1 MRGNHK
7 THKTPASMTTTPRF
21 ILAADIGG
29 THASFAIAERQT
41 GGGSRVLY
49 EKSFESREFADFDSL
64 LERFFALPE
73 PAAARTQL
81 SAVTFA
87 VAGPVAEGESTLTN
101 LGWKVSAADVA
112 ARYGLPLVQ
121 IVNDFHAAGLG
132 VLELPHVSFTT
143 LQSAEALEQGTAVI
157 IGAGTG
163 LGVGLIHWNGTG
175 WEVLPS
181 EAGNAD
187 FAPIDEL
194 QDKLLMYLRRTYGR
208 VSWERVISGPGLMRV
223 FSFLQETGLGV
234 PSKQL
239 LDATKRAGADPSA
252 VIAEYA
258 IAKLDPL
265 AVRALDLF
273 ISAYGSFAGN
283 IALTALA
290 RGGVYIGGGIAPRIV
305 NRLKDGRFMR
315 AFTGK
320 GAFTPLLSGIPVR
333 VVMDAQVGLRGALRV
348 AGEAITS

>member
-1 MRGNHK
+1 
-7 THKTPASMTTTPRF
+7 MTSPTPRF

-29 THASFAIAERQT
+29 THASFAIAERQA
-41 GGGSRVLY
+41 GGGHRVLF
-49 EKSFESREFADFDSL
+49 EKSFESREFADFDAL
-64 LERFFALPE
+64 MAAFLALPE
-73 PAAARTQL
+73 AAAARPHL
-81 SAVTFA
+81 GAVTVA
-87 VAGPVAEGESTLTN
+87 VAGPVADGESTLTN
-101 LGWKVSAADVA
+101 LGWKVSAANVA
-112 ARYGLPLVQ
+112 TRHGLPPLQ

-132 VLELPHVSFTT
+132 VLELPHASFTT
-143 LQSAEALEQGTAVI
+143 LQAAEAPEQGTAVI

-163 LGVGLIHWNGTG
+163 LGVGIIHWNGNS

-252 VIAEYA
+252 VIAEYGLN
-258 IAKLDPL
+258 KLDPL

-290 RGGVYIGGGIAPRIV
+290 RGGIYIGGGIAPKIV
-305 NRLKDGRFMR
+305 NRLKDGSFMR

-348 AGEAITS
+348 ADELSSK

>member
-1 MRGNHK
+1 
-7 THKTPASMTTTPRF
+7 MTSPTPRF

-41 GGGSRVLY
+41 GGGHRVLF
-49 EKSFESREFADFDSL
+49 EKSFESRQFADFDAL
-64 LERFFALPE
+64 MAVFLALPE
-73 PAAARTQL
+73 PAAARAHL
-81 SAVTFA
+81 AAVTFA

-101 LGWKVSAADVA
+101 LGWKVSAAGVS
-112 ARYGLPLVQ
+112 ARYGLPPLQ
-121 IVNDFHAAGLG
+121 IINDFHAAGLG
-132 VLELPHVSFTT
+132 VLELPHASFAT
-143 LQSAEALEQGTAVI
+143 LQSAEAPEQGTAAI

-163 LGVGLIHWNGTG
+163 LGVGLIHWNGSD

-194 QDKLLMYLRRTYGR
+194 QDRLLMYLRRTYGR

-252 VIAEYA
+252 VIAEYGLN
-258 IAKLDPL
+258 KLDPL

-290 RGGVYIGGGIAPRIV
+290 RGGIYIGGGIAPKIV
-305 NRLKDGRFMR
+305 NRLKDGSFMR

-348 AGEAITS
+348 ADELTSG

>member
-1 MRGNHK
+1 
-7 THKTPASMTTTPRF
+7 MTRPNPRF

-41 GGGSRVLY
+41 GGGHRVLF
-49 EKSFESREFADFDSL
+49 EKSLESRQFADFDAL
-64 LERFFALPE
+64 MAAFLALPE
-73 PAAARTQL
+73 AAASRPHL
-81 SAVTFA
+81 GAVSFA

-101 LGWKVSAADVA
+101 LGWKVSAASVS
-112 ARYGLPLVQ
+112 ARHGLPQVS

-132 VLELPHVSFTT
+132 VLELPQASFAT
-143 LQSAEALEQGTAVI
+143 LQSAEAPEQGTAAI

-163 LGVGLIHWNGTG
+163 LGVGLIHWNGSR

-194 QDKLLMYLRRTYGR
+194 QDKLLMHLRRTYGR
-208 VSWERVISGPGLMRV
+208 VSWERVVSGPGLMRV

-239 LDATKRAGADPSA
+239 LDATKRPGTDPSA
-252 VIAEYA
+252 VIAEYGLN
-258 IAKLDPL
+258 KLDPL

-290 RGGVYIGGGIAPRIV
+290 RGGVYIGGGIAPKIV

-320 GAFTPLLSGIPVR
+320 GAFTPLLAGIPVR

-348 AGEAITS
+348 ADELTSG

>member
-1 MRGNHK
+1 MI
-7 THKTPASMTTTPRF
+7 TTPRF

-29 THASFAIAERQT
+29 THASFAIAERKNS
-41 GGGSRVLY
+41 GGSRVLF
-49 EKSFESREFADFDSL
+49 EKSFESRQFADFDAL
-64 LERFFALPE
+64 MAAFLALPE
-73 PAAARTQL
+73 AAAARPHL
-81 SAVTFA
+81 AAVTFA
-87 VAGPVAEGESTLTN
+87 VAGPVADGESTLSN
-101 LGWKVSAADVA
+101 LGWKLGAAAVA
-112 ARYGLPLVQ
+112 ARHGLPPVR

-132 VLELPHVSFTT
+132 VLELPPASFAT
-143 LQSAEALEQGTAVI
+143 LQSAEAPEHGTAAI

-163 LGVGLIHWNGTG
+163 LGVGLIHWNGAG

-194 QDKLLMYLRRTYGR
+194 QDRLLMHLRRTYGR

-252 VIAEYA
+252 VIAKYGLN
-258 IAKLDPL
+258 KLDPL

-283 IALTALA
+283 IALSTLA
-290 RGGVYIGGGIAPRIV
+290 RGGVYIGGGIAPKIV
-305 NRLKDGRFMR
+305 NRLKDGSFMR

-348 AGEAITS
+348 ADESPPIKI

>member
-1 MRGNHK
+1 
-7 THKTPASMTTTPRF
+7 MTTSPRF

-29 THASFAIAERQT
+29 THAGFAIAERQN
-41 GGGSRVLY
+41 GGHRVLY
-49 EKSFESREFADFDSL
+49 EKSFESREFASFDAL

-73 PAAARTQL
+73 PSAARPQL
-81 SAVTFA
+81 AAVTFA
-87 VAGPVAEGESTLTN
+87 VAGPVADGESTLTN

-112 ARYGLPLVQ
+112 ARYSLPPVR

-132 VLELPHVSFTT
+132 VLELSHASFAT
-143 LQSAEALEQGTAVI
+143 LQSAEAPEQGTAVI

-163 LGVGLIHWNGTG
+163 LGVGVIHWNGRV

-194 QDKLLMYLRRTYGR
+194 QDKLLMHLRRTYGR
-208 VSWERVISGPGLMRV
+208 VSWERVVSGPGLMRV

-239 LDATKRAGADPSA
+239 LDATKRPGADPSA
-252 VIAEYA
+252 VITEYGLN
-258 IAKLDPL
+258 KLDPL

-283 IALTALA
+283 IALATLA
-290 RGGVYIGGGIAPRIV
+290 RGGVYVGGGIAPRIV
-305 NRLKDGRFMR
+305 SRLKDGSRFMR

-348 AGEAITS
+348 AENG